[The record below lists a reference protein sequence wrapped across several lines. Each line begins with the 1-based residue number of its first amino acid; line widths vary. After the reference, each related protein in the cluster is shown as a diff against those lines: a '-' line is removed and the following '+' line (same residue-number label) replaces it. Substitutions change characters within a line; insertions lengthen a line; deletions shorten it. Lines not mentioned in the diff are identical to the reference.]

1 MFYHLEVMKIMIR
14 KLWIRNALHT
24 LHLSAYLCFIDH
36 VWMLLMLGNLEEIDL
51 LKTSSKFF
59 LLLIFN
65 FCRLFSVF
73 SYDVIVFLFWT
84 AMHFGKTHLSTYV
97 TFWPVF
103 NFPICIFYQKKKSK
117 RSFCKNVK
125 FFSAFHLWSNLQLEF
140 NLLATVA
147 VKSLFQNRKYT
158 KMFQN
163 RP

>member
-1 MFYHLEVMKIMIR
+1 MFYHLEVMKTMIR
-14 KLWIRNALHT
+14 KVWIRNALHT

-51 LKTSSKFF
+51 LKTLSKFF
-59 LLLIFN
+59 PSSNIQLLPP
-65 FCRLFSVF
+65 VF
-73 SYDVIVFLFWT
+73 SFFLWRHWFLFWT
-84 AMHFGKTHLSTYV
+84 AMHFGKTHLSTFV

-158 KMFQN
+158 KIFQN
-163 RP
+163 VP

>member
-1 MFYHLEVMKIMIR
+1 MFYHLEVMKTMIR

-24 LHLSAYLCFIDH
+24 FHLSAYLCFIDH

-59 LLLIFN
+59 PSSNIQLLPP
-65 FCRLFSVF
+65 VF
-73 SYDVIVFLFWT
+73 SFFLWRHWFFILNCNALRKNT
-84 AMHFGKTHLSTYV
+84 LEHICHILACFQFSNLHFL
-97 TFWPVF
+97 P
-103 NFPICIFYQKKKSK
+103 KKKSK